1 MQSLGS
7 VPLYVQFSGGVEEDH
22 KHPDRPPGLEGRSGK
37 GLNISRICEQA
48 LKQAVQQKGG
58 GGTVGS
64 PLEPRAGFEPATLAL
79 PRRCPNPA
87 RPPRH
92 TKYSDQNIII

>member
-1 MQSLGS
+1 LE
-7 VPLYVQFSGGVEEDH
+7 GGGEIEEDH
-22 KHPDRPPGLEGRSGK
+22 KHPNRHAGLESRQRK

-79 PRRCPNPA
+79 PRRL
-87 RPPRH
+87 H
-92 TKYSDQNIII
+92 